1 MSYPYTVMATMITD
15 VILEMIYFYS
25 WTKNLIYV
33 LILCPSTP
41 PNIHMLISYPP
52 CDYWKEGL

>member
-1 MSYPYTVMATMITD
+1 MAIMITD

-33 LILCPSTP
+33 LILCPP
-41 PNIHMLISYPP
+41 LPQYPHVDALP
-52 CDYWKEGL
+52 TM